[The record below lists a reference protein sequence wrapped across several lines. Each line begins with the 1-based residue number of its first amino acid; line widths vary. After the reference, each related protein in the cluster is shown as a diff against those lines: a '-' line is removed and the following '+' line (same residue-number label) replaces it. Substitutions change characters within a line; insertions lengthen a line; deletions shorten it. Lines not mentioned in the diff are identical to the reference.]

1 LGVKKTKLFWGL
13 LQVKFSLMKTIFSL
27 LILLFAASSIGFAQA
42 ASSSATSSVSDST
55 LYVVDGKVLAG
66 AALQQIPFAK
76 IASVNVVKKDTLV
89 NGVRYKDRIYV
100 LLKKEE
106 EH

>member
-1 LGVKKTKLFWGL
+1 
-13 LQVKFSLMKTIFSL
+13 MKTLFFL
-27 LILLFAASSIGFAQA
+27 LILLFASSSISLAQT

-55 LYVVDGKVLAG
+55 LYIVDGKVLQG
-66 AALQQIPFAK
+66 EALKKIPYEK

-106 EH
+106 E

>member
-1 LGVKKTKLFWGL
+1 
-13 LQVKFSLMKTIFSL
+13 MKTLFSG
-27 LILLFAASSIGFAQA
+27 LILFLVTSSIGFGQA
-42 ASSSATSSVSDST
+42 ASSSAASSVSDST
-55 LYVVDGKVLAG
+55 LYLVDGKILQG
-66 AALQQIPFAK
+66 EALKRIPYEK

-106 EH
+106 E

>member
-1 LGVKKTKLFWGL
+1 
-13 LQVKFSLMKTIFSL
+13 MKTLFSV
-27 LILLFAASSIGFAQA
+27 LILLFVTSSVCLAQ
-42 ASSSATSSVSDST
+42 ASSSSASSSVSDST

-66 AALQQIPFAK
+66 DALQKIPFAK

>member
-1 LGVKKTKLFWGL
+1 
-13 LQVKFSLMKTIFSL
+13 
-27 LILLFAASSIGFAQA
+27 
-42 ASSSATSSVSDST
+42 

-66 AALQQIPFAK
+66 IALQQIPLEK

-89 NGVRYKDRIYV
+89 NGVRYRDRIYV

>member
-42 ASSSATSSVSDST
+42 VSSSATSSVSDST

-66 AALQQIPFAK
+66 VALQQIPFAK
-76 IASVNVVKKDTLV
+76 IASVDVVKKDTLV
-89 NGVRYKDRIYV
+89 NGVRYRDRIYV

>member
-1 LGVKKTKLFWGL
+1 
-13 LQVKFSLMKTIFSL
+13 MKTLFSI
-27 LILLFAASSIGFAQA
+27 LILLFVTSSVCLAQA
-42 ASSSATSSVSDST
+42 ASSSASSSVSDST

-66 AALQQIPFAK
+66 LALQQIPFAK

-89 NGVRYKDRIYV
+89 NGVRYRDRIYV

>member
-1 LGVKKTKLFWGL
+1 
-13 LQVKFSLMKTIFSL
+13 MKTLFSL
-27 LILLFAASSIGFAQA
+27 LILLFATASIGFAQA
-42 ASSSATSSVSDST
+42 ASSSASSSVSDST

-66 AALQQIPFAK
+66 LALQQIPLEK

>member
-1 LGVKKTKLFWGL
+1 
-13 LQVKFSLMKTIFSL
+13 MKTIFSV

-89 NGVRYKDRIYV
+89 NGVRYRDRIYV

>member
-1 LGVKKTKLFWGL
+1 
-13 LQVKFSLMKTIFSL
+13 MKTLFSL
-27 LILLFAASSIGFAQA
+27 LILLSATSNIGLAQT

-55 LYVVDGKVLAG
+55 FYVVDGKVLAG
-66 AALQQIPFAK
+66 AALQQIPFVK

-106 EH
+106 EQ

>member
-1 LGVKKTKLFWGL
+1 
-13 LQVKFSLMKTIFSL
+13 MKTLFSV
-27 LILLFAASSIGFAQA
+27 LILLLATSSIGMAQA
-42 ASSSATSSVSDST
+42 VSSSASSSVSDST

-66 AALQQIPFAK
+66 IALQQIPLEK

-89 NGVRYKDRIYV
+89 NGVRYRDRIYV

>member
-1 LGVKKTKLFWGL
+1 
-13 LQVKFSLMKTIFSL
+13 MKTIFSL